1 MKPQEPNRIREIR
14 LSKGMTLQEVA
25 DKTGITTDPAQIQ
38 KLERGLRS
46 LTPKWMRVISKALD
60 VNAYELLPRDWQ
72 PESSLI
78 NLSTFKIPIIAGI
91 QEGVWQQGIKLLP
104 KGGGSL
110 FAHDSAEATRPT
122 VFINRP
128 THFNENQIFAVEVQ
142 DPGFQTA
149 YPRGTVLICAK
160 KNDYGAIE
168 NGKYV
173 VCAKTN
179 AQMQATQL
187 FIRRYVKNDG
197 QDLLFNDVPGMP
209 EVDTPK
215 KGELEILG
223 IIIKSIRDE

>member
-1 MKPQEPNRIREIR
+1 MKPQETNRIREIR

-46 LTPKWMRVISKALD
+46 LTPKWMKVIAKALD
-60 VNAYELLPRDWQ
+60 VNAYELLPQDWQ
-72 PESSLI
+72 PEVGLI
-78 NLSTFKIPIIAGI
+78 SMNIVRIPVIAAI
-91 QEGVWQQGIKLLP
+91 REGVWQHGLKVLP
-104 KGGGSL
+104 KGAGL
-110 FAHDSAEATRPT
+110 MFAHDSAEAEHSDIFT
-122 VFINRP
+122 NRP

-142 DPGFQTA
+142 DAGTQTV
-149 YPRGTVLICAK
+149 YPRGTVLVCAK
-160 KNDYGAIE
+160 KNEYGPIE

-179 AQMQATQL
+179 VQMQAIQL

-209 EVDTPK
+209 DVDTPK

>member
-46 LTPKWMRVISKALD
+46 LTPKWMKVISKALD
-60 VNAYELLPRDWQ
+60 VNAHELLPQDWQ
-72 PESSLI
+72 PEVSLR
-78 NLSTFKIPIIAGI
+78 NMGTVKMPIIAAI
-91 QEGVWQQGIKLLP
+91 REGVWQQGLKVLP
-104 KGGGSL
+104 KGAGLL
-110 FAHDSAEATRPT
+110 FANDSAEAERPN
-122 VFINRP
+122 VFTNRP
-128 THFNENQIFAVEVQ
+128 AHFNENQIFAVEVE
-142 DPGFQTA
+142 DAGAQTV
-149 YPRGTVLICAK
+149 YPRGTVLVCAK
-160 KNDYGAIE
+160 KNEYGAIE

-209 EVDTPK
+209 EVDMPK